1 MPAHQTRD
9 SFPGAIPDGGENP
22 PPAQLTAKETQ
33 TLMWLFKGKTS
44 WEIARI
50 QNCSESTVNFH
61 FSNIRRKFAVNSRS
75 AALLKAIE
83 SGAISIGQPV
93 VRGIHGSE

>member
-1 MPAHQTRD
+1 MSMHQMLD
-9 SFPGAIPDGGENP
+9 SLAGARGG
-22 PPAQLTAKETQ
+22 AQALSVQLTAKETQ
-33 TLMWLFKGKTS
+33 TLMWCFKGKTS

-61 FSNIRRKFAVNSRS
+61 FSNIRRKFAVRSRS

-83 SGAISIGQPV
+83 AGAISVGEV
-93 VRGIHGSE
+93 ELRGPHEPD

>member
-1 MPAHQTRD
+1 MSTHQTFD
-9 SFPGAIPDGGENP
+9 SFADAPGGTHTL
-22 PPAQLTAKETQ
+22 PAKLTAKETQ
-33 TLMWLFKGKTS
+33 TLMWCFKGKTS

-61 FSNIRRKFAVNSRS
+61 FSNIRRKFAVRSRS

-83 SGAISIGQPV
+83 AGAISVGENRS
-93 VRGIHGSE
+93 RGVHEPD

>member
-1 MPAHQTRD
+1 MSKHQTLNPSGGAPRD
-9 SFPGAIPDGGENP
+9 GEACV
-22 PPAQLTAKETQ
+22 PAQLTAKETQ
-33 TLMWLFKGKTS
+33 TLLWCSKGKTS

-50 QNCSESTVNFH
+50 QSCSESTVNFH

-83 SGAISIGQPV
+83 LGVIKVG
-93 VRGIHGSE
+93 GNTEGGHHEHD

>member
-1 MPAHQTRD
+1 MFAHQSRNSLSATSPQD
-9 SFPGAIPDGGENP
+9 DGGP

-33 TLMWLFKGKTS
+33 ALMWCLKGKTS

-50 QNCSESTVNFH
+50 QNCSVSTVNFH
-61 FSNIRRKFAVNSRS
+61 FTNIRRKFAVSSRS

-83 SGAISIGQPV
+83 SGVIRVGEMA
-93 VRGIHGSE
+93 VRGGHECD

>member
-1 MPAHQTRD
+1 MSKHQPID
-9 SFPGAIPDGGENP
+9 ASDDAPGNADTL
-22 PPAQLTAKETQ
+22 PAQLTAKETQ
-33 TLMWLFKGKTS
+33 TLMWCSKGKTS

-61 FSNIRRKFAVNSRS
+61 FSNIRRKFAVRSRS

-83 SGAISIGQPV
+83 SGAISV
-93 VRGIHGSE
+93 DLTESRGTDEPD

>member
-1 MPAHQTRD
+1 MSANQPLDPFLCA
-9 SFPGAIPDGGENP
+9 SLSGEER
-22 PPAQLTAKETQ
+22 PPAQLTAKETEALLWCFQ
-33 TLMWLFKGKTS
+33 GKTS

-61 FSNIRRKFAVNSRS
+61 FTNIRRKFAVNSRS

-83 SGAISIGQPV
+83 LGFINVEKTESG
-93 VRGIHGSE
+93 GSDERH

>member
-1 MPAHQTRD
+1 MSMHQTLD
-9 SFPGAIPDGGENP
+9 SLAGACGGAHSLP
-22 PPAQLTAKETQ
+22 VQLTAKETQ
-33 TLMWLFKGKTS
+33 TLLWCFKGKTS

-61 FSNIRRKFAVNSRS
+61 FSNIRRKFAVRSRS

-83 SGAISIGQPV
+83 SGAISVGEV
-93 VRGIHGSE
+93 ESRGVHEPD

>member
-1 MPAHQTRD
+1 MSMHQTLD
-9 SFPGAIPDGGENP
+9 SLPGARGGAHSLP
-22 PPAQLTAKETQ
+22 VQLTAKETQ
-33 TLMWLFKGKTS
+33 TLMWCFKGKTS

-61 FSNIRRKFAVNSRS
+61 FSNIRRKFAVRSRS

-83 SGAISIGQPV
+83 SGAIRVSEV
-93 VRGIHGSE
+93 ESRGAHEPD

>member
-1 MPAHQTRD
+1 MSTHQTLD
-9 SFPGAIPDGGENP
+9 SFADSSGGVNTL
-22 PPAQLTAKETQ
+22 PAQLTAKETQ
-33 TLMWLFKGKTS
+33 ALMWCFKGKTS

-61 FSNIRRKFAVNSRS
+61 FSNIRRKFAVNSRT

-83 SGAISIGQPV
+83 LGAISVGEPNT
-93 VRGIHGSE
+93 RGAHEPD

>member
-1 MPAHQTRD
+1 MSMHQMLD
-9 SFPGAIPDGGENP
+9 SLAGARGGAQTLP
-22 PPAQLTAKETQ
+22 VQLTAKETQ
-33 TLMWLFKGKTS
+33 TLMWCFKGKTS

-61 FSNIRRKFAVNSRS
+61 FSNIRRKFAVRSRS

-83 SGAISIGQPV
+83 AGAISVGEV
-93 VRGIHGSE
+93 EWRGPHEPD

>member
-1 MPAHQTRD
+1 MPTIRSLEPFSSAAA
-9 SFPGAIPDGGENP
+9 GVENT

-33 TLMWLFKGKTS
+33 TLMWCFKGKTS

-50 QNCSESTVNFH
+50 QNCSESTINFH
-61 FSNIRRKFAVNSRS
+61 FSNIRRKFAVSSRS

-83 SGAISIGQPV
+83 SGAINIGDTV
-93 VRGIHGSE
+93 VRGFDERD